1 MRVLKAKLCF
11 LDFLIFRQIFFPVM
25 VSNNLLESCNFQD
38 KKIEIMDFT
47 FLKRFL
53 SLIVAACLLS
63 TLTVPLLQALNILQ
77 LQHVFRQNL
86 NIENA
91 TQAVNNIVATYFI
104 CLPGYPGKC
113 LKFNLIQN
121 VVYRNRTDNQK
132 PRNVAHNQ

>member
-77 LQHVFRQNL
+77 LQHVFRQNF

-121 VVYRNRTDNQK
+121 VVYRNQTDSQK